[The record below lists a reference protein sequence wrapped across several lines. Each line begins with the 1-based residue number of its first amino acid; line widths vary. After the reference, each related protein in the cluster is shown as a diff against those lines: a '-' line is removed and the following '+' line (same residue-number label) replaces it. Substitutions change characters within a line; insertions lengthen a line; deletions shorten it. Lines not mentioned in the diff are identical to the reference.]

1 MMNRMMLLS
10 AVFACALSA
19 RAESVEIMIYNPAGF
34 ARENEIAEI
43 DESAVKSR
51 LGSPFFVLTDSEGKE
66 IPWQKTHDGKILF
79 PVNVA
84 AGGSAVYVAAPGVPQ
99 PVTPLVYGRLF
110 PERADDMTWEL
121 SLIHI

>member
-43 DESAVKSR
+43 
-51 LGSPFFVLTDSEGKE
+51 VLLSSFLRIRKVRRFHGRRHMTGKYC
-66 IPWQKTHDGKILF
+66 F
-79 PVNVA
+79 
-84 AGGSAVYVAAPGVPQ
+84 
-99 PVTPLVYGRLF
+99 R
-110 PERADDMTWEL
+110 
-121 SLIHI
+121 